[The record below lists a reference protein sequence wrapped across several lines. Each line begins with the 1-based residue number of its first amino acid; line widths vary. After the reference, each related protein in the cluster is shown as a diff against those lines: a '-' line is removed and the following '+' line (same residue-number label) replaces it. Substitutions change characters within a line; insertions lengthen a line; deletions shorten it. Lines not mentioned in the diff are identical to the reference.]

1 MGFKS
6 FITSGW
12 NRLKSDVHQGLI
24 GAKNAAHHVW
34 NATKKGLIGAKNFAV
49 NHPKAVGMAL
59 HALTPFATAFN
70 PALGALTATG
80 ANIFSNMPK
89 GTITDKLEKISEQ
102 FARGALKPNV
112 TTGGSSTA
120 QAAVDSRRAATH
132 KNPSEMAASKRTHK
146 WIPFRGV

>member
-12 NRLKSDVHQGLI
+12 NRLKNDVHQGIL

-34 NATKKGLIGAKNFAV
+34 SATKKGLIGAKNFAV
-49 NHPKAVGMAL
+49 NHPKAIGTAL

-80 ANIFSNMPK
+80 ANILSNMPK
-89 GTITDKLEKISEQ
+89 GTVTEKLEKISEQ
-102 FARGALKPNV
+102 FAKGALKPNV
-112 TTGGSSTA
+112 TTPTTGGSVTA
-120 QAAVDSRRAATH
+120 QAAVDSRRSSSTSR
-132 KNPSEMAASKRTHK
+132 KSHK
-146 WIPFRGV
+146 WVPFRRI

>member
-1 MGFKS
+1 MGFKN

-24 GAKNAAHHVW
+24 AAKNAAHHIW
-34 NATKKGLIGAKNFAV
+34 SATKKGLIGAKNFAV

-59 HALTPFATAFN
+59 HALTPFASAFN

-80 ANIFSNMPK
+80 ANIFNNMPK
-89 GTITDKLEKISEQ
+89 GNVTNKLEKISEQ

-112 TTGGSSTA
+112 TTLTTGGSSSA
-120 QAAVDSRRAATH
+120 QAAVDSRRATSH
-132 KNPSEMAASKRTHK
+132 RTHK
-146 WIPFRGV
+146 WTPVRGV